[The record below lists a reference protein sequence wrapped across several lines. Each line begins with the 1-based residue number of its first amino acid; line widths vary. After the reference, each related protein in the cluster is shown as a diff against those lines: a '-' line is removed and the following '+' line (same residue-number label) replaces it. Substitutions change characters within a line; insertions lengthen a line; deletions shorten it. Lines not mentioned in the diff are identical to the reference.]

1 MFETSVIQTP
11 AKASGGRLSLLTVSV
26 IAHTAVI
33 IGAVAV
39 SVASVDFPKTAP
51 DEFTQAPLFAT
62 VQIPPPLGNPNGGAR
77 PEQPRPATPPPA
89 PPTNQVTAPS
99 VVPDDVPHLDAPSN
113 GDSNTTGDPNATVAG
128 PIGVPWGDPNSL
140 GDPNAPPPLNTTT
153 VAAQP
158 DKIYE
163 AYEVKAPVALFKP
176 APPYPQVLIK
186 TKMPATVVV
195 RCVIDKNGRVRDPQ
209 VVLAARMSP
218 FNDAVLNAVK
228 QWRFT
233 PGSLNGQ
240 AVETYLSLTVN
251 FAVN

>member
-1 MFETSVIQTP
+1 MFETSVVQTQ
-11 AKASGGRLSLLTVSV
+11 AKATGRRLSLLSISV

-51 DEFTQAPLFAT
+51 DEFGQVRLVAA

-77 PEQPRPATPPPA
+77 PEQPKAATTPPA
-89 PPTNQVTAPS
+89 PQPKGDTAPS
-99 VVPDDVPHLDAPSN
+99 IVPDVVPQAAAAST
-113 GDSNTTGDPNATVAG
+113 GDNTTGDPNATVAG
-128 PIGVPWGDPNSL
+128 PIGQPWGVAGSL
-140 GDPNAPPPLNTTT
+140 GDPNAPPPLNPTT
-153 VAAQP
+153 VAAPQP

-195 RCVIDKNGRVRDPQ
+195 RCVIDKNGHVRDPQ

-218 FNDAVLNAVK
+218 FNEAVLNAVK

-233 PGSLNGQ
+233 PGSLNGE

-251 FAVN
+251 FAVK